1 VIFVILF
8 IKVYYIIMP
17 HKKAELIDWYKKM
30 PKKFLLKA
38 HNPHY
43 DIHHIKLP
51 FRMIIA
57 GNSGSGKTQT
67 LLNLIYNMPDTFE
80 KIFII
85 TKNKDEPLYNFLED
99 KLGEDGLSIKEGISE
114 LPDLDSLDKEQNNLI
129 VLDDLVNEPTKQQ
142 RPICDY
148 FIRARKKNCS
158 IIYISQSFYAVPKLI
173 RDNISYLIIKQVS
186 SMKNLTMICREC
198 SLGIDKKQ
206 LKNIYDDATETKQD
220 FLLIDLEGDK
230 DSRFRKGFNEI
241 YVIEEEKI

>member
-1 VIFVILF
+1 MSNKPEIV
-8 IKVYYIIMP
+8 
-17 HKKAELIDWYKKM
+17 DWYKKM
-30 PKKFLLKA
+30 PKKYLLKS
-38 HNPHY
+38 HNPHF
-43 DIHHIKLP
+43 DRHHIKLP

-67 LLNLIYNMPDTFE
+67 LLNLLYNMPNTFE
-80 KIFII
+80 KIFIV
-85 TKNKDEPLYNFLED
+85 TKCKSEPLYEFLED

-114 LPDLDSLDKEQNNLI
+114 LPDVDSLDKTQNNLI
-129 VLDDLVNEPTKQQ
+129 VLDDLVNESAKAQ
-142 RPICDY
+142 RPIADY

-206 LKNIYDDATETKQD
+206 LKKIYDDATDTKQS
-220 FLLIDLEGDK
+220 FLLIDLETDPK
-230 DSRFRKGFNEI
+230 DRFRKSLDEI
-241 YVIEEEKI
+241 YVLDEEKI

>member
-1 VIFVILF
+1 MSNSKEVAVS
-8 IKVYYIIMP
+8 K
-17 HKKAELIDWYKKM
+17 KSKAEMVDWYKKI
-30 PKKFLLKA
+30 PKKFLLKS

-67 LLNLIYNMPDTFE
+67 LLNFLYNMPDTFE
-80 KIFII
+80 KIFVV
-85 TKNKDEPLYNFLED
+85 TKNKDEPLYNYLEE
-99 KLGEDGLSIKEGISE
+99 KLGKEGLSVKEGISE

-158 IIYISQSFYAVPKLI
+158 IIYISQSFYQVPKLI
-173 RDNISYLIIKQVS
+173 RDNISYLVIKQVS

-198 SLGIDKKQ
+198 SLGIEKKE
-206 LKNIYDDATETKQD
+206 LKKIYDDATATKQD

-230 DSRFRKGFNEI
+230 DERFRKNFDEI
-241 YVIEEEKI
+241 YELPEE

>member
-1 VIFVILF
+1 
-8 IKVYYIIMP
+8 MS
-17 HKKAELIDWYKKM
+17 KKAEIVDWYKKI
-30 PKKFLLKA
+30 PKKFLLKS
-38 HNPHY
+38 HNPHF

-67 LLNLIYNMPDTFE
+67 LLNLLYNMPDTFE
-80 KIFII
+80 KIFIV
-85 TKNKDEPLYNFLED
+85 TKNKDEPLYNYLED
-99 KLGEDGLSIKEGISE
+99 KLGKDGLTIKEGITE
-114 LPDLDSLDKEQNNLI
+114 LPDLDALDKEQNNLI
-129 VLDDLVNEPTKQQ
+129 VLDDLVNEPSKQQ
-142 RPICDY
+142 RPVCDY

-198 SLGIDKKQ
+198 SLGIEKKQ
-206 LKNIYDDATETKQD
+206 LKKIYDDATASKQD

-230 DSRFRKGFNEI
+230 DERFRKNFDEI
-241 YVIEEEKI
+241 YVLDEEKI

>member
-1 VIFVILF
+1 
-8 IKVYYIIMP
+8 MS
-17 HKKAELIDWYKKM
+17 KKAEIIDWYKKI
-30 PKKFLLKA
+30 PKKFLLKS

-43 DIHHIKLP
+43 ERHHIKLP

-67 LLNLIYNMPDTFE
+67 LLNLLYNMPDTFE
-80 KIFII
+80 KIFIV
-85 TKNKDEPLYNFLED
+85 TKNKDEPLYNYLED
-99 KLGEDGLSIKEGISE
+99 KLGKEGLTIKEGITE
-114 LPDLDSLDKEQNNLI
+114 LPDLDALDKEQNNLI
-129 VLDDLVNEPTKQQ
+129 VLDDLVNEPSKQQ
-142 RPICDY
+142 RPVCDY

-198 SLGIDKKQ
+198 SLGIEKQQ
-206 LKNIYDDATETKQD
+206 LKKIYDDATQSKQD

-230 DSRFRKGFNEI
+230 DERFRKNLDEI
-241 YVIEEEKI
+241 YCLEEEKL

>member
-1 VIFVILF
+1 MTKSKKNDLTLKNWYDVI
-8 IKVYYIIMP
+8 
-17 HKKAELIDWYKKM
+17 
-30 PKKFLLKA
+30 PKKFITKT

-43 DIHHIKLP
+43 NSHKIKLP

-67 LLNLIYNMPDTFE
+67 LLNLLHVMPSTFN
-80 KIFII
+80 KVFIV
-85 TKNKDEPLYNFLED
+85 TKNKDEPLYNYLED
-99 KLGEDGLSIKEGISE
+99 KYKDDGLTVKEGISE
-114 LPDLDSLDKEQNNLI
+114 LPDLDALDKEENNLI
-129 VLDDLVNEPTKQQ
+129 VLDDLVNESEKAQK
-142 RPICDY
+142 PICDY
-148 FIRARKKNCS
+148 FIRCRKKNCS

-206 LKNIYDDATETKQD
+206 LKSIYDDATKNKQS

-230 DSRFRKGFNEI
+230 EHRFRCDFDSYYEI
-241 YVIEEEKI
+241 DDSM

>member
-1 VIFVILF
+1 
-8 IKVYYIIMP
+8 MS
-17 HKKAELIDWYKKM
+17 KKAEIVDWYKKI
-30 PKKFLLKA
+30 PKKFLLKS
-38 HNPHY
+38 HNPHF
-43 DIHHIKLP
+43 DTHHIKLP

-67 LLNLIYNMPDTFE
+67 LLNLLYNMPDTFE
-80 KIFII
+80 KIFIV
-85 TKNKDEPLYNFLED
+85 TKNKDEPLYNYLED
-99 KLGEDGLSIKEGISE
+99 KLGKEGLSIKEGITE

-142 RPICDY
+142 RPVCDY

-198 SLGIDKKQ
+198 SLGIEKKQ
-206 LKNIYDDATETKQD
+206 LKKIYDDATQSKQD

-230 DSRFRKGFNEI
+230 DERFRKNFDEI
-241 YVIEEEKI
+241 YVVEDNL

>member
-1 VIFVILF
+1 M
-8 IKVYYIIMP
+8 YIMS
-17 HKKAELIDWYKKM
+17 KKAEIVDWYKKI
-30 PKKFLLKA
+30 PKKFLLKS
-38 HNPHY
+38 HNPHF

-67 LLNLIYNMPDTFE
+67 LLNLLYNMPDTFE
-80 KIFII
+80 KIFIV
-85 TKNKDEPLYNFLED
+85 TKNKDEPLYNYLED
-99 KLGEDGLSIKEGISE
+99 KLGKDGLTIKEGITE
-114 LPDLDSLDKEQNNLI
+114 LPDLDALDKEQNNLI
-129 VLDDLVNEPTKQQ
+129 VLDDLVNEPSKQQ
-142 RPICDY
+142 RPVCDY

-198 SLGIDKKQ
+198 SLGIEKKQ
-206 LKNIYDDATETKQD
+206 LKKIYDDATQSKQD

-230 DSRFRKGFNEI
+230 DERFRKNFDEI
-241 YVIEEEKI
+241 YVLDEEKI

>member
-1 VIFVILF
+1 MSNKPEI
-8 IKVYYIIMP
+8 
-17 HKKAELIDWYKKM
+17 IDWYKKM
-30 PKKFLLKA
+30 PKKYLLKS

-43 DIHHIKLP
+43 DRHHIKLP

-67 LLNLIYNMPDTFE
+67 LLNLLYNMPNTFE

-85 TKNKDEPLYNFLED
+85 TKCKAEPLYEFLED

-114 LPDLDSLDKEQNNLI
+114 LPDVDSLDKTQNNLI
-129 VLDDLVNEPTKQQ
+129 VLDDLVNEPSKQQ

-206 LKNIYDDATETKQD
+206 LKKIYDDATQSKQD

-230 DSRFRKGFNEI
+230 DERFRKNFQEI
-241 YVIEEEKI
+241 YVIDDEKI

>member
-1 VIFVILF
+1 
-8 IKVYYIIMP
+8 MP
-17 HKKAELIDWYKKM
+17 PKKAEIIDWYKKI
-30 PKKFLLKA
+30 PKKFLLKT
-38 HNPHY
+38 HNPHF
-43 DIHHIKLP
+43 DTHHIKLP
-51 FRMIIA
+51 YRLIIA

-67 LLNLIYNMPDTFE
+67 LLNLLYNMPDTYE
-80 KIFII
+80 KIFIV
-85 TKNKDEPLYNFLED
+85 TKCKSEPLYEYLED
-99 KLGEDGLSIKEGISE
+99 RLGKDGLSVKEGIIE

-129 VLDDLVNEPTKQQ
+129 VLDDLVNEPLKQQ

-206 LKNIYDDATETKQD
+206 LKKIYDDATQSKQD

-230 DSRFRKGFNEI
+230 DERFRKNFSEI
-241 YVIEEEKI
+241 YEVEDMM

>member
-1 VIFVILF
+1 MSNKPEIV
-8 IKVYYIIMP
+8 
-17 HKKAELIDWYKKM
+17 DWYKKM
-30 PKKFLLKA
+30 PKKYLLKS

-43 DIHHIKLP
+43 DRHHIKLP

-67 LLNLIYNMPDTFE
+67 LLNLLYNMPNTFE
-80 KIFII
+80 KIFIV

-99 KLGEDGLSIKEGISE
+99 KLGEDGLTIKEGISE
-114 LPDLDSLDKEQNNLI
+114 LPDVDSLDKTQNNLI
-129 VLDDLVNEPTKQQ
+129 VLDDLVNEPSKQQ

-206 LKNIYDDATETKQD
+206 LKRIYDDATQSKQD
-220 FLLIDLEGDK
+220 FLLIDLEGNK
-230 DSRFRKGFNEI
+230 DERFRKNFDEI
-241 YVIEEEKI
+241 FEIEDEKI